1 MMDGRGRVPSAPM
14 PMQFLFNP
22 SISLEVTNRFDKS
35 HDIPCEPSNDRS
47 VSTSVLACNPTTT
60 GRSMLAPRAAAVS
73 SRDVINSPIS
83 SLDGQQVEFLLRRCS
98 QEDCDERL
106 ETQLSQL
113 RTALVEILQLHS
125 HEREKV
131 CIFFGFLS
139 FIHDFIV
146 FLYGYPCKAL
156 KHPECVEVCASL
168 PAERN

>member
-1 MMDGRGRVPSAPM
+1 MMDGRGRLPSAPM

-22 SISLEVTNRFDKS
+22 SINLEVTTRFDKS

-60 GRSMLAPRAAAVS
+60 GRSILAPRAAAIS
-73 SRDVINSPIS
+73 SRDVAINSPIS
-83 SLDGQQVEFLLRRCS
+83 SLAGQQVDFLLRRCS

-131 CIFFGFLS
+131 CEVFGL
-139 FIHDFIV
+139 
-146 FLYGYPCKAL
+146 
-156 KHPECVEVCASL
+156 
-168 PAERN
+168 